1 MNECNKYDNFRD
13 SKKKHMAYS
22 NEKHMAVCKLA
33 TEHLTNPFN
42 NRSEQK
48 TIHK

>member
-1 MNECNKYDNFRD
+1 MNATNMTSFVILRNWQ
-13 SKKKHMAYS
+13 SK
-22 NEKHMAVCKLA
+22 EKHMAVCKLA
-33 TEHLTNPFN
+33 TEHLANSFN

>member
-1 MNECNKYDNFRD
+1 MNATNMTSFVILRNWQ
-13 SKKKHMAYS
+13 S
-22 NEKHMAVCKLA
+22 NEKHMAVC